1 MKQKDSSVYV
11 SDMLD
16 AIERI
21 LEYAQGMDKK
31 EFCANR
37 QVLDAVVRNIE
48 ILGEAASKL
57 PPEFRSK
64 HDSVEW
70 AKIIGTRNRLI
81 HGYDDVN
88 PSIVW
93 DVVEYD
99 LEPLKKNLL
108 RLK

>member
-1 MKQKDSSVYV
+1 
-11 SDMLD
+11 MLD
-16 AIERI
+16 AIGRI
-21 LEYAQGMDKK
+21 QDYTKDMGEG

-48 ILGEAASKL
+48 IPGEAASKL
-57 PPEFRSK
+57 PQDFRSR

-88 PSIVW
+88 PAMVW
-93 DVVEYD
+93 DVAEYD
-99 LEPLKKNLL
+99 LEPLKKKLL
-108 RLK
+108 SLK